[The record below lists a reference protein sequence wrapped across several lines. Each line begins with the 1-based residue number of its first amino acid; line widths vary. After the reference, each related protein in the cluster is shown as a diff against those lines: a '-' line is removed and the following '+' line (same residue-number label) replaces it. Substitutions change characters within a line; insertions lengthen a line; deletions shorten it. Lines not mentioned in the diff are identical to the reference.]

1 MLEKSFTNQLQCSN
15 IHIRSSRELGMT
27 NQQNNT
33 IINMMLNGTLV
44 KYFNP
49 EDNQIMV
56 NIFDKSFKWVYVNL
70 DGSIVK
76 YK

>member
-1 MLEKSFTNQLQCSN
+1 
-15 IHIRSSRELGMT
+15 MT